1 MRSATRTLAPVAAR
15 LRLWLALGVLAAAAV
30 VFGAR
35 EATAQDSAEAAALT
49 GTELAELV
57 GPIALYPDDLVA
69 IVLPASTYPLQVVEA
84 ARLLERREDNPS
96 LQADSDW
103 DDSVVALLNYPE
115 VVRLMNDDLDWT
127 YDLGSAVL
135 NQRADVLDA
144 IQGFRDRAY
153 AAGNLRTDDRQTVT
167 ADAGRIAIAPADPE
181 VIYVPYYEPE
191 RVIVYQ
197 RAPVYHYYPWAY
209 PVYYY
214 PYPAG
219 YVFRTGFFWG
229 VSSAFVIGWDTHLLH
244 VRPYGYYGHPYFG
257 RTYYDPFY
265 VRNNVV
271 INVNVN
277 RGGYNDVWQPRHR
290 YGGRPIVRGRD
301 GYVGDSAPRIGRSAE
316 GSAYRNR
323 TAAPAVRT
331 DGADRTRA
339 PRGDATPGN
348 TRRETVQRSG
358 EAPRTPQPNRT
369 RPDNT
374 YTRQGPGGTANV
386 NGGVGQA
393 LERNRARATQPTE
406 TARVPQTPQRAAPR
420 TEGSAPGAYRN
431 SAPRT
436 RADNGGGTVN
446 RSYNRET
453 SRAAPEVRQAP
464 RAEAPAM
471 PSNNGAG
478 RMAAPRESGYR
489 NGGASGGR
497 GGQDNGA
504 ARGGQ
509 GRSAQR

>member
-15 LRLWLALGVLAAAAV
+15 LRLWLALGVLGAAAA

-35 EATAQDSAEAAALT
+35 EAAAQDAAEAAALT

-84 ARLLERREDNPS
+84 ARLLERRKDNPS

-191 RVIVYQ
+191 RVVVYQ

-219 YVFRTGFFWG
+219 YVFHTGFFWG
-229 VSSAFVIGWDTHLLH
+229 VSSAFMIGWDTHLLH

-301 GYVGDSAPRIGRSAE
+301 GYVGGSAPRVGRSAE

-323 TAAPAVRT
+323 TAAPGAART
-331 DGADRTRA
+331 DGAERGRA
-339 PRGDATPGN
+339 PRGDALPGSA
-348 TRRETVQRSG
+348 RRETGQQPG
-358 EAPRTPQPNRT
+358 EATRIPQPNRT
-369 RPDNT
+369 RPDST
-374 YTRQGPGGTANV
+374 DARRGPGGTSNV
-386 NGGVGQA
+386 TGGVGQA

-406 TARVPQTPQRAAPR
+406 TARVPQAPQRAAPAPR
-420 TEGSAPGAYRN
+420 AESGAPGTYRN
-431 SAPRT
+431 AAPRT
-436 RADNGGGTVN
+436 RVDDGASRMSAPRDGGYRGGG
-446 RSYNRET
+446 SDGG
-453 SRAAPEVRQAP
+453 S
-464 RAEAPAM
+464 
-471 PSNNGAG
+471 
-478 RMAAPRESGYR
+478 YR
-489 NGGASGGR
+489 NGGASSGSRGGENGNR
-497 GGQDNGA
+497 GGQSGA
-504 ARGGQ
+504 PTRGGQ
-509 GRSAQR
+509 GRSTQR

>member
-1 MRSATRTLAPVAAR
+1 
-15 LRLWLALGVLAAAAV
+15 
-30 VFGAR
+30 
-35 EATAQDSAEAAALT
+35 
-49 GTELAELV
+49 
-57 GPIALYPDDLVA
+57 
-69 IVLPASTYPLQVVEA
+69 
-84 ARLLERREDNPS
+84 
-96 LQADSDW
+96 
-103 DDSVVALLNYPE
+103 
-115 VVRLMNDDLDWT
+115 
-127 YDLGSAVL
+127 VL
-135 NQRADVLDA
+135 NQSADVLDA

-153 AAGNLRTDDRQTVT
+153 AAGNLRTDDRQTIT

-181 VIYVPYYEPE
+181 IIYVPYYEPE
-191 RVIVYQ
+191 RVVVYQ

-219 YVFRTGFFWG
+219 YAFSTGFFWG

-244 VRPYGYYGHPYFG
+244 VRPYGYSGHPYFG
-257 RTYYDPFY
+257 RSYYDPFY
-265 VRNNVV
+265 VRNN
-271 INVNVN
+271 IIINVN

-301 GYVGDSAPRIGRSAE
+301 GYVGNSAPRVSRGAE

-323 TAAPAVRT
+323 SAPPTART

-339 PRGDATPGN
+339 TRGDAPRINTAPGT

-358 EAPRTPQPNRT
+358 ETARAPLPNRS

-374 YTRQGPGGTANV
+374 YTRPGPGGTSNV

-406 TARVPQTPQRAAPR
+406 SGRTSQVPQRTAPR
-420 TEGSAPGAYRN
+420 AEGSAPSTYRN
-431 SAPRT
+431 AAPRA
-436 RADNGGGTVN
+436 RADNGGSAVN
-446 RSYNRET
+446 RSYNREM
-453 SRAAPEVRQAP
+453 SRAAPEARQAP
-464 RAEAPAM
+464 RAAAPAR
-471 PSNNGAG
+471 PSNDGAS
-478 RMAAPRESGYR
+478 RSAPREGGY
-489 NGGASGGR
+489 R

-509 GRSAQR
+509 GRSSQR

>member
-15 LRLWLALGVLAAAAV
+15 WRLWLSLGVLAAAAA

-35 EATAQDSAEAAALT
+35 EAAAQDSAEATALT

-84 ARLLERREDNPS
+84 TRLLERRENNPS

-103 DDSVVALLNYPE
+103 DDSIVALLNYPE

-135 NQRADVLDA
+135 NQRAEVLDA

-153 AAGNLRTDDRQTVT
+153 AAGNLRTDERQTVT

-191 RVIVYQ
+191 RVVVHQ

-257 RTYYDPFY
+257 RAYYDPFY

-301 GYVGDSAPRIGRSAE
+301 GYVGGSPPRGARSAE

-323 TAAPAVRT
+323 AVVPTPRT
-331 DGADRTRA
+331 DGAARNRP
-339 PRGDATPGN
+339 PRGDAPSGN
-348 TRRETVQRSG
+348 TRGETVQRSG
-358 EAPRTPQPNRT
+358 DAPRTQLPNRT

-393 LERNRARATQPTE
+393 LERNRARATQPAE
-406 TARVPQTPQRAAPR
+406 EAARPPQVPQRAAPR

-431 SAPRT
+431 AAPRT
-436 RADNGGGTVN
+436 RVDNGAS
-446 RSYNRET
+446 RT
-453 SRAAPEVRQAP
+453 S
-464 RAEAPAM
+464 
-471 PSNNGAG
+471 
-478 RMAAPRESGYR
+478 APRESYRSGGSDGGSYR
-489 NGGASGGR
+489 NGGASSGSRGGVNGNR
-497 GGQDNGA
+497 GGQSSA
-504 ARGGQ
+504 PTRGGQ